1 MKTAKKAA
9 PPRRKQVRKDLS
21 LHIRVTEAQK
31 AELSAAAER
40 AGIGLSSWMLAVSL
54 RAARKADGGDGP

>member
-1 MKTAKKAA
+1 MKPTKRPDPK
-9 PPRRKQVRKDLS
+9 RRKQVRKELS

-40 AGIGLSSWMLAVSL
+40 AGIGLSSWMLAVAL
-54 RAARKADGGDGP
+54 RAARKADGGDGL